1 MLDVASFLADRCFQ
15 DLYLAHYLTKTVN
28 GEKEVITSDLY
39 TDNRGKDKCY
49 DSFRK
54 EICETTPLIR
64 ALREPPRICSIF
76 LSRHQRSRR
85 FTPASAR
92 AVMSPKLTHVN
103 VHAPERETKKVVNS
117 VVRLDR
123 LPTENSPEALKLLH
137 EAWCEYDVAMH
148 LATHYKYIAKFLY
161 EMHLAVGVAI
171 VVFGVVL
178 EKSEG
183 PPYAPT
189 SFLSASTVPLQYP
202 QLTLLTSKGGITS
215 SSASPHV

>member
-1 MLDVASFLADRCFQ
+1 MLDVARFLADRCFQ
-15 DLYLAHYLTKTVN
+15 DLYLAHVLPADGKIGVTL
-28 GEKEVITSDLY
+28 DLY
-39 TDNRGKDKCY
+39 TENKGKDKCY
-49 DSFRK
+49 DHFRK
-54 EICETTPLIR
+54 EIGEITPLIR

-76 LSRHQRSRR
+76 LSLHQRSRR

-148 LATHYKYIAKFLY
+148 LD
-161 EMHLAVGVAI
+161 
-171 VVFGVVL
+171 
-178 EKSEG
+178 
-183 PPYAPT
+183 
-189 SFLSASTVPLQYP
+189 LSPKVEPIFQP
-202 QLTLLTSKGGITS
+202 
-215 SSASPHV
+215 

>member
-1 MLDVASFLADRCFQ
+1 
-15 DLYLAHYLTKTVN
+15 
-28 GEKEVITSDLY
+28 
-39 TDNRGKDKCY
+39 
-49 DSFRK
+49 
-54 EICETTPLIR
+54 
-64 ALREPPRICSIF
+64 
-76 LSRHQRSRR
+76 
-85 FTPASAR
+85 
-92 AVMSPKLTHVN
+92 MSPKLTHVN

-148 LATHYKYIAKFLY
+148 LATHYKCIAKFLY
-161 EMHLAVGVAI
+161 VMHLAVGVAI

-189 SFLSASTVPLQYP
+189 SFLSATTVPLQYP